1 MANTPAKSGSNA
13 AKSGSVGGDNSY
25 YSRLLIDKSRRSL
38 ITLVV
43 ILGFAAFCAMIARDL
58 THPSTAWWLPGLP
71 ITVLGLMISA
81 VPLSEK
87 WEYKPWQARA
97 RQYER
102 NQ

>member
-1 MANTPAKSGSNA
+1 MAKTPAKSGSSA
-13 AKSGSVGGDNSY
+13 VKGSSDGGNDSY
-25 YSRLLIDKSRRSL
+25 YCRLLIDKSRRSL
-38 ITLVV
+38 ITLAVV
-43 ILGFAAFCAMIARDL
+43 AGFAAFCTMIAREL
-58 THPSTAWWLPGLP
+58 NHPSAAWWLPGLP
-71 ITVLGLMISA
+71 ITVLGLMIAA

>member
-1 MANTPAKSGSNA
+1 MAKTPAKSGSSA
-13 AKSGSVGGDNSY
+13 VKGSSDGGDSY

-38 ITLVV
+38 ITLAVV
-43 ILGFAAFCAMIARDL
+43 LGFGAIFTMIAREL
-58 THPSTAWWLPGLP
+58 NHSSAAWWLPGLP
-71 ITVLGLMISA
+71 ITVLGLMIAA